1 MPLDCTQ
8 RLAISRKVA
17 GAIDT
22 LCSLQRYDSQHTNDP
37 PLALKK
43 CPICSLAQSRAEL
56 LEAECA
62 LHDHISEHGCGLK
75 ENQADSVH
83 CQLGYPVG

>member
-1 MPLDCTQ
+1 MPSECPQ
-8 RLAISRKVA
+8 RLALSRKVA
-17 GAIDT
+17 GAVDAFC
-22 LCSLQRYDSQHTNDP
+22 LLERQYSQQTNDP
-37 PLALKK
+37 PLALKNVR
-43 CPICSLAQSRAEL
+43 SVLAQSRAEL
-56 LEAECA
+56 LETECA